1 MFLINDW
8 SKDLPIVSIEE
19 RVVLLETSDPS
30 LTELLLGQIKGK
42 KIVRKELSPT
52 ALIIQKNRVTEV
64 MDIAEKL
71 EMIVK
76 LTR

>member
-42 KIVRKELSPT
+42 DRPQGTIAYRSYYPKKPRHRGYGYRRKT
-52 ALIIQKNRVTEV
+52 
-64 MDIAEKL
+64 